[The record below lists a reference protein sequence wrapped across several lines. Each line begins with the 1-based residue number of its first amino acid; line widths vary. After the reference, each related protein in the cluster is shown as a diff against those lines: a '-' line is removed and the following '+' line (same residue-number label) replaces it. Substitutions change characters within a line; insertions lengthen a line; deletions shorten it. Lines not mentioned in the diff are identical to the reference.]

1 VVPLNLPVIVVH
13 GGATVF
19 EEKYHTAI
27 LDAVREAAKHGMDVF
42 EKGGSS
48 LDAVETAIWSL
59 EETNLF
65 TAGRG
70 ASRNRDGEV
79 EVDAII
85 MDGHRLQSG
94 AVMSVRDI
102 VHPISLAR
110 YVLERT
116 SNSQIVGTGANK
128 LYKQMVAEGFRE
140 ETEHH
145 RTEPPL
151 IAQEHD
157 TVGAIAV
164 DEHGGIAVGSSTS
177 GWPGK
182 LPGRVG
188 DSPIIGAGVYANDV
202 AGASCTGKG
211 EQILRI
217 TMGRMAVF
225 HVEGGLSVGQAAE
238 TVMSELR
245 QKTSG
250 EAGLI
255 LADTLGN
262 VALRFDT
269 PHMPVAVLSSDMEQ
283 VYCSMTPQWPI
294 D

>member
-1 VVPLNLPVIVVH
+1 VKLPVIVVH

-19 EEKYHTAI
+19 DEEYHKEI
-27 LDAVREAAKHGMDVF
+27 LNSVRNAVEMGMCVF
-42 EKGGSS
+42 KRGGSS
-48 LDAVETAIWSL
+48 LAAVEAAIWTL

-65 TAGRG
+65 TAGLG
-70 ASRNRDGEV
+70 ACKNRNGEI
-79 EVDAII
+79 ELDAII
-85 MDGHRLQSG
+85 MDGHRLESG
-94 AVMSVRDI
+94 AVMAVRDI

-116 SNSQIVGTGANK
+116 SNSQIVGSGANQ
-128 LYKQMVAEGFRE
+128 LYEQMLAEGYRKE
-140 ETEHH
+140 SSSK
-145 RTEPPL
+145 RTEGPT
-151 IAQEHD
+151 IAQSCD
-157 TVGAIAV
+157 TVGAVAV
-164 DEHGGIAVGSSTS
+164 DTNGRISSAASTS

-217 TMGRMAVF
+217 AMGRMAVF
-225 HVEGGLSVGQAAE
+225 HVEQGMSVLEAAE

-255 LADTLGN
+255 IADNLGN
-262 VALRFDT
+262 VAVQFDT
-269 PHMPVAVLSSDMEQ
+269 PHMPLALQSGDMDD
-283 VYCSMTPQWPI
+283 VYSSMTPKWPN